1 MTESTDLKHAK
12 RRLIGSKNA
21 GEKMIGLE
29 QEYRAWVVMQRTG
42 VDECFQVLL
51 SDAEGYTFG
60 LMI

>member
-42 VDECFQVLL
+42 E
-51 SDAEGYTFG
+51 AERSR
-60 LMI
+60 